1 MVAGAGTIVG
11 AAAGGGLG
19 GAVGVGGGLGVCGA
33 LVPDAMPGVRVAVGA
48 AIAGT
53 GDAASRSDG
62 LDVTDAP
69 VNADGIDD
77 DAGAP
82 TFTPLVDGDRARVLF
97 TVPHPTS
104 SRQPLRHPTRIIQDI
119 GVFNAALGRASRD
132 RAPFKGPDGAHL
144 ASRRPE
150 AARLSSWRSPFVVRQ
165 VLC

>member
-1 MVAGAGTIVG
+1 
-11 AAAGGGLG
+11 
-19 GAVGVGGGLGVCGA
+19 
-33 LVPDAMPGVRVAVGA
+33 MPGVRVAVGA

-104 SRQPLRHPTRIIQDI
+104 STQPLRHPTRIIQDI
-119 GVFNAALGRASRD
+119 GVFNAPLGRALAENLTHDEWATPR
-132 RAPFKGPDGAHL
+132 GQ
-144 ASRRPE
+144 ASRF
-150 AARLSSWRSPFVVRQ
+150 RSP
-165 VLC
+165 